1 MLQLQILKNFASVK
15 IIENFIV
22 WYIILQIFD

>member
-22 WYIILQIFD
+22 WYVILQIFD

>member
-1 MLQLQILKNFASVK
+1 MLQLQISKNFASVK

-22 WYIILQIFD
+22 WYVILQIFD